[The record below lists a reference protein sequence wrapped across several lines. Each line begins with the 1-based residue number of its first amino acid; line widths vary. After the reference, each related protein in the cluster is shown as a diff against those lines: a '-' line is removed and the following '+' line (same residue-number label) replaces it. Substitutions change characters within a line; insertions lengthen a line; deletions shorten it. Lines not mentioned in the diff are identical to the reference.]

1 MKMIPLH
8 IGVLIALLSLSS
20 APALWAQAE
29 GIPSGRI
36 TPKELNIPASPIFD
50 LMGVTPSVITRTSD
64 IKDFK
69 VDWSFKSWKLNPNL
83 ALQTQPIWELL
94 YNRKS
99 VEKYQ
104 NAKPFMRLLSSLDL
118 SMGTVQ
124 NEENDRRIGVAVK
137 INLLNK
143 KDPLLARDLYADID
157 PKYQSEELELK
168 KQIAEL
174 QHTLDT
180 TSNILAK
187 PPLRDQI
194 KAFQEQLMTLNQRR
208 RAEINGRAQ
217 IYVAE
222 YWNAPTLS
230 AAAGRIYTYRTDSAG
245 SLLKMR
251 LNRNTGWGYWLNGGF
266 GAGKKIFISGLFR
279 TTFYEE
285 ELNFLLQDNTTG
297 EQFNRQAIASNHLY
311 TFGVNLRYGGPLFT
325 FFAEFIHDR
334 KALKTAGEALDDVFK
349 VPAGST
355 LVPASVKWDIVHPT
369 TISFGGDWRVGQN
382 IILNYGMRCIYDK
395 TGKLKTFTPVVTFS
409 CLMR

>member
-20 APALWAQAE
+20 APALWAQTE

-143 KDPLLARDLYADID
+143 KR
-157 PKYQSEELELK
+157 S
-168 KQIAEL
+168 
-174 QHTLDT
+174 
-180 TSNILAK
+180 
-187 PPLRDQI
+187 
-194 KAFQEQLMTLNQRR
+194 
-208 RAEINGRAQ
+208 
-217 IYVAE
+217 
-222 YWNAPTLS
+222 APC
-230 AAAGRIYTYRTDSAG
+230 
-245 SLLKMR
+245 
-251 LNRNTGWGYWLNGGF
+251 
-266 GAGKKIFISGLFR
+266 
-279 TTFYEE
+279 
-285 ELNFLLQDNTTG
+285 
-297 EQFNRQAIASNHLY
+297 
-311 TFGVNLRYGGPLFT
+311 P
-325 FFAEFIHDR
+325 
-334 KALKTAGEALDDVFK
+334 
-349 VPAGST
+349 
-355 LVPASVKWDIVHPT
+355 
-369 TISFGGDWRVGQN
+369 
-382 IILNYGMRCIYDK
+382 
-395 TGKLKTFTPVVTFS
+395 
-409 CLMR
+409 